1 MRIAKGSA
9 ILALALCLSS
19 FAMTMRAVAE
29 EYPVVLG
36 DWWEVSG
43 IKLKDG
49 GTFAYAK
56 FLASEWRANQEFAK
70 SKGWIKRYMILQNP
84 YPRHGEPDVYLITI
98 SDKLASGAESDKR
111 NNEYM
116 AWQKKSE
123 EQLEKE
129 TGDRAEFREI
139 FSSALLQEVHFR

>member
-1 MRIAKGSA
+1 MRIAKANA
-9 ILALALCLSS
+9 ILALALCTWSL
-19 FAMTMRAVAE
+19 AMPMRAVAD

-49 GTFAYAK
+49 GTLAYAK
-56 FLASEWRANQEFAK
+56 FLASQWRATQEFAK
-70 SKGWIKRYMILQNP
+70 SKGWVKRYIVLQNP

-98 SDKLASGAESDKR
+98 SDKLASGPESDKR
-111 NNEYM
+111 NDEYM
-116 AWQKKSE
+116 AWMKKSE

-139 FSSALLQEVHFR
+139 FSSALLQEVNFR